1 MATLKMVAI
10 MASHGAHPMNP
21 SPTAP
26 PDSHSLS
33 DDAAMERQASAAWAA
48 LGATPAGRQT
58 RRAIA
63 ALLVALADVEG
74 SAGGEGR
81 A

>member
-1 MATLKMVAI
+1 MISPPVTTLSADPAI
-10 MASHGAHPMNP
+10 
-21 SPTAP
+21 
-26 PDSHSLS
+26 

-48 LGATPAGRQT
+48 LGATPTGRQT

-74 SAGGEGR
+74 TAGGEVR
-81 A
+81 S